1 LRRIS
6 KISLSASCQPF
17 VSRDA
22 PMFGLQYT
30 EVRLLFVELCTAYT
44 SLRVPGSGFGYPHLT
59 LTIAFAV
66 LTPI

>member
-1 LRRIS
+1 
-6 KISLSASCQPF
+6 
-17 VSRDA
+17 
-22 PMFGLQYT
+22 MFGLQYT

-44 SLRVPGSGFGYPHLT
+44 SLRVPGSGFGYLHLT